1 MGYSSIQDIEN
12 VIAQALTSATASSP
26 DEFGTLSNL
35 INIGNSLD
43 SNLVSTSTVD
53 YYILMADREIDAMLS
68 ELYNTPFCELA
79 NFETVLYS
87 DVYEY
92 NPYIVTE
99 KACPLAVG
107 DEVILLGAGQ
117 EERHTIN
124 EVISSMVFSTEEE
137 IGFYF
142 EADSRVV
149 RVSYPD
155 PIRFISARKAA
166 ATIYDKYFSSEASPN
181 TSKFGEYLRKLAF
194 DDINSI
200 LNGTTILHGQ
210 HRIGRRFY
218 NSNAVDQYGL
228 PSGAAMSMEMRQI
241 K

>member
-1 MGYSSIQDIEN
+1 MGYCNTQDIEN
-12 VIAQALTSATASSP
+12 VMAQALTSATSSSP
-26 DEFGTLSNL
+26 DAFGTLGPL

-43 SNLVSTSTVD
+43 KNLVQDSSID
-53 YYILMADREIDAMLS
+53 YYIQMADREIDASLS
-68 ELYNTPFCELA
+68 ELYNTPFCELS

-87 DVYEY
+87 DIYEY

-99 KACPLAVG
+99 KACPLMVG
-107 DEVILLGAGQ
+107 DQVILLGDGQ
-117 EERHTIN
+117 EERHVIS
-124 EVISSMVFSTEEE
+124 EVISSMIFETESE
-137 IGFYF
+137 IGYF
-142 EADSRVV
+142 FTSDSRVV

-166 ATIYDKYFSSEASPN
+166 ATLYDKYFSSEASPN
-181 TSKFGEYLRKLAF
+181 TSKFGEYLRQLAF
-194 DDINSI
+194 TDINNI

-228 PSGAAMSMEMRQI
+228 PQGGSISKDMRQI

>member
-1 MGYSSIQDIEN
+1 MGYCTQTDIEN
-12 VIAQALTSATASSP
+12 VMAQALTSATASSP
-26 DEFGTLSNL
+26 DTFGTLGPL
-35 INIGNSLD
+35 INIGNTLD
-43 SNLVSTSTVD
+43 KNLVPDSSVD
-53 YYILMADREIDAMLS
+53 YYIQMADREIDAALS
-68 ELYNTPFCELA
+68 ELYNTPFCELS
-79 NFETVLYS
+79 NFETVFYS
-87 DVYEY
+87 DIYEY

-99 KACPLAVG
+99 KACPLMVG
-107 DEVILLGAGQ
+107 DNVIIIGDGQ
-117 EERHTIN
+117 EERHVID

-137 IGFYF
+137 IGYYF
-142 EADSRVV
+142 SADSRVV

-166 ATIYDKYFSSEASPN
+166 ATLYDKYFSSESSPN
-181 TSKFGEYLRKLAF
+181 TSKFGDYLRQLAF
-194 DDINSI
+194 NDINNI

-228 PSGAAMSMEMRQI
+228 PSGGAISKDMRQI

>member
-1 MGYSSIQDIEN
+1 MGYCSSQDIEN

-26 DEFGTLSNL
+26 DAFGTLSPL
-35 INIGNSLD
+35 ISIGNTLD
-43 SNLVSTSTVD
+43 KNLVSDSSVD
-53 YYILMADREIDAMLS
+53 YYIQMADREIDASLS
-68 ELYNTPFCELA
+68 ELYNAPFCELS
-79 NFETVLYS
+79 NFETVLFS

-99 KACPLAVG
+99 KACPLMVG
-107 DEVILLGAGQ
+107 DEVILLGEGQ
-117 EERHTIN
+117 EERHVIS
-124 EVISSMVFSTEEE
+124 EVISSMVFATEDE
-137 IGFYF
+137 IGFF
-142 EADSRVV
+142 FLADSRVV

-166 ATIYDKYFSSEASPN
+166 ATLYDKYFSSEVSPN
-181 TSKFGEYLRKLAF
+181 TSKFGEYLRQLASQG
-194 DDINSI
+194 INDI

-218 NSNAVDQYGL
+218 NSNAIDQYGL
-228 PSGAAMSMEMRQI
+228 PSGGTISKDVRQI

>member
-1 MGYSSIQDIEN
+1 MGYCNTQDIEN

-26 DEFGTLSNL
+26 NSFGTLSPL
-35 INIGNSLD
+35 ISIGNTLD
-43 SNLVSTSTVD
+43 KNLVSDSTVD
-53 YYILMADREIDAMLS
+53 YYIQMADREVDAALS
-68 ELYNTPFCELA
+68 ELYNTPFCELS

-107 DEVILLGAGQ
+107 DEAIIIGDGQ
-117 EERHTIN
+117 EERHTIS
-124 EVISSMVFSTEEE
+124 EVISSMIFATEDE
-137 IGFYF
+137 IGYF
-142 EADSRVV
+142 FTADSRVV

-166 ATIYDKYFSSEASPN
+166 ATLYDKYFSSEASPN
-181 TSKFGEYLRKLAF
+181 TSKFGEYLRQLAF
-194 DDINSI
+194 ADINNI

-218 NSNAVDQYGL
+218 NSNVVDQYGL
-228 PSGAAMSMEMRQI
+228 PSGGALSKEMRQI

>member
-1 MGYSSIQDIEN
+1 MGYCSQIDIEN
-12 VIAQALTSATASSP
+12 VMAQALTSATAASP
-26 DEFGTLSNL
+26 DAFGTLSPL

-43 SNLVSTSTVD
+43 KNLVSDSSVD
-53 YYILMADREIDAMLS
+53 YYIQMADREIDASLS
-68 ELYNTPFCELA
+68 ELYSTPFCELS
-79 NFETVLYS
+79 NFETVLFS

-99 KACPLAVG
+99 KACPLMVG
-107 DEVILLGAGQ
+107 DEVIIVGSGQ
-117 EERHTIN
+117 EERHVIS
-124 EVISSMVFSTEEE
+124 EVISSMIFATEDE
-137 IGFYF
+137 IGFDF
-142 EADSRVV
+142 IADSRVV

-166 ATIYDKYFSSEASPN
+166 STLYDKFFSSESSPN
-181 TSKFGEYLRKLAF
+181 VSKFGEYLRELAF
-194 DDINSI
+194 RDINNI

-228 PSGAAMSMEMRQI
+228 PTGGAISKEMRQI

>member
-1 MGYSSIQDIEN
+1 MGYSSIQDITN
-12 VIAQALTSATASSP
+12 VMAQALTSATSASP
-26 DEFGTLSNL
+26 DGFGTLSPL

-43 SNLVSTSTVD
+43 KNLVSDATVD
-53 YYILMADREIDAMLS
+53 YYIQMADREVDASLS

-87 DVYEY
+87 DIYEY

-99 KACPLAVG
+99 KACPLMVG
-107 DEVILLGAGQ
+107 DQVIIMGDGQ
-117 EERHTIN
+117 EERHVIN
-124 EVISSMVFSTEEE
+124 EVISSMVFSTEDA
-137 IGFYF
+137 IGFEF
-142 EADSRVV
+142 SADSRVV

-166 ATIYDKYFSSEASPN
+166 ATLYDKYFSSETAAN
-181 TSKFGEYLRKLAF
+181 TSKFGEYLRQLAF
-194 DDINSI
+194 ESINNI

-228 PSGAAMSMEMRQI
+228 PQGGAISKDMRQL